1 MDKVKIGN
9 LVTDLHNVLNGYY
22 FNDNDRKKAIRNMVE
37 RIYVAGWSDGYA
49 QAEIN
54 YDVFKEIEN
63 DLSTTELINF

>member
-9 LVTDLHNVLNGYY
+9 LVTDLHNVLNAYY

-37 RIYVAGWSDGYA
+37 RIYVEGWNNGYA

-54 YDVFKEIEN
+54 YDVFKDVIVI
-63 DLSTTELINF
+63 D